1 MAHIGAGY
9 TPDHF
14 EFYTP
19 DALVRSEDADDII
32 AEIVI
37 DRFREAARQKNSNSV
52 YQGKSTVA
60 LLREA
65 DYAMAKQYNPEEHAR
80 LAAVFDGGPNGYYG
94 LSAAKTTAIAN
105 WKSEL
110 VAGDPGALIQIVPT
124 PDPRLPKASIIKIR
138 EDIKRELAERMVA
151 AGNLDPAILM
161 DSRNGELHATVQAF
175 LDDKAEALRQIEN
188 ARIVAAAS
196 NTAKLIQRK
205 MRDVVIEGGFR
216 EAYSGFSQGQIKY
229 GLAFMR
235 FPYWRNRVLLSD
247 TQRRGGKPKR
257 VERLVPT
264 FTNVSPWNF
273 FTTSDGADLD
283 SVTACMEYK
292 EYSKATLI
300 GLAKDKRYDSK
311 AILAVLDRYTEASR
325 AWLFPYAEVKSE
337 NADSPARLSV
347 WSPEETI
354 AVIYHEGLVSG
365 SDLQDYGLTGY
376 DATTNYHIIAEVVG
390 NYTIRCEVQDPKLA
404 LPRSYAGTKYD
415 DLGPGVWNAIGVP
428 GILHDSQT
436 RLNRLW
442 HVWEDNLQW
451 SAMPPVMV
459 NKHGLQNASEASN
472 IVPGGRYEVND
483 MLGMGNVPDPIRP
496 IRAVSA
502 QYHLILSQMQAVIRQ
517 ADAEV
522 GVPDL
527 SDMSTFGRGSLGELS
542 ARVSQAVRR
551 VRNAA
556 FSEDRSMKAIWQVLF
571 EYVLGENKG
580 LIDEADL
587 DMNYLGVVGLL
598 SAEQEKRAKIER
610 MQLTMNG
617 IQSGMVP
624 REAGQFVMTD
634 LLQDM
639 GLPTD
644 ALGMANPMTESAIA
658 IATAQGGL
666 ASGMGMNMVP
676 QLDGRSGAMA
686 GVQGAIAQPN
696 GAGAVPA
703 PLGPI

>member
-1 MAHIGAGY
+1 MAHLGAGY

-14 EFYTP
+14 EFYDP
-19 DALVRSEDADDII
+19 NAQARPEDADDII

-37 DRFREAARQKNSNSV
+37 DRFREAARYKSSNAV

-65 DYAMAKQYNPEEHAR
+65 DYAMAKRYSNDERQR
-80 LAAVFDGGPNGYYG
+80 LQEVFRGGPNGYYG

-124 PDPRLPKASIIKIR
+124 PDPRLPKASVIKIR
-138 EDIKRELAERMVA
+138 EDIKRELAERMLA
-151 AGNLDPAILM
+151 AGNLDSAILM
-161 DSRNGELHATVQAF
+161 DPRGGGLHATVQAF
-175 LDDKAEALRQIEN
+175 LDEKAEALRQIEN

-205 MRDVVIEGGFR
+205 MRDVVVEGGFR
-216 EAYSGFSQGQIKY
+216 EAYSGFSHGQIKY
-229 GLAFMR
+229 GIAFMR
-235 FPYWRNRVLLSD
+235 FPYWRNRVILSD
-247 TQRRGGKPKR
+247 TQRRGAKPKR
-257 VERLVPT
+257 IERLMPT
-264 FTNVSPWNF
+264 FANVSPWNF
-273 FTTSDGADLD
+273 FTTADGADLD
-283 SVTACMEYK
+283 GVTACMEYK

-300 GLAKDKRYDSK
+300 GLAKDPRYK
-311 AILAVLDRYTEASR
+311 AEAILSILDRYAEKSR

-337 NADSPARLSV
+337 DGESPGRVSV

-365 SDLQDYGLTGY
+365 ADLQDYGLTGY
-376 DATTNYHIIAEVVG
+376 DEATNYHIIAEVVG
-390 NYTIRCEVQDPKLA
+390 NCTIRCEVMDPRKA
-404 LPRSYAGTKYD
+404 MPRSYAGTKYD

-451 SAMPPVMV
+451 ATMPPRMV
-459 NKHGLQNASEASN
+459 NKHGLQNAADAAN
-472 IVPGGRYEVND
+472 IVPGGDYEVND

-502 QYHLILSQMQAVIRQ
+502 QYHLVLSQMQAIIRQ

-571 EYVLGENKG
+571 EYVLEENKG
-580 LIDEADL
+580 LIDDADL

-610 MQLTMNG
+610 MQLTMQG
-617 IQSGMVP
+617 IQSGLVP

-644 ALGMANPMTESAIA
+644 ALGMSDPMTESAIA
-658 IATAQGGL
+658 IATAQGGQVQ
-666 ASGMGMNMVP
+666 GMGMNMVP

-696 GAGAVPA
+696 GGGSVAA
-703 PLGPI
+703 PLGPM